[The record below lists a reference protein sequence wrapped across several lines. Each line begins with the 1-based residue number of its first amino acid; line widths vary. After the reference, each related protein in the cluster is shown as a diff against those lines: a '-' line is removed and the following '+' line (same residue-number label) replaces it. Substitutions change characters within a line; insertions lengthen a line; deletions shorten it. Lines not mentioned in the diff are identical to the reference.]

1 MLYVPRSNQFW
12 WLTAVCL
19 ASAYNLSMADG
30 RSFSASWRDGRCS
43 LPMAD
48 GGSFSEC
55 RACFRIGLH
64 IGTRNKRIHC
74 HRCRTASLERLYD
87 QLLGIHGFTTDIK
100 RIILWT
106 IFRHPVA
113 SFKNEAR
120 ELRARHMTQ
129 ILRGPKRFSSH
140 DGFSQRN
147 NTLWII
153 NEHMQGDRR
162 YGVNFRGKRYNV
174 GKGNLLTANHFFSLI
189 IDFLF

>member
-74 HRCRTASLERLYD
+74 HRCRTASLERFYD
-87 QLLGIHGFTTDIK
+87 QLLQIDGFTIDIK
-100 RIILWT
+100 RIILWN
-106 IFRHPVA
+106 IFRHPVVV
-113 SFKNEAR
+113 FKDEVRA
-120 ELRARHMTQ
+120 LRVHHMTDL
-129 ILRGPKRFSSH
+129 LRGPPWA
-140 DGFSQRN
+140 N
-147 NTLWII
+147 NILWII
-153 NEHMQGDRR
+153 NEHMHYDRR
-162 YGVNFRGKRYNV
+162 WGVNWRGKRYRV
-174 GKGNLLTANHFFSLI
+174 GNQFIYEDFFSLI
-189 IDFLF
+189 IDFLV